1 MILKDEAKV
10 VFSSKLISSREF
22 IIQWASFQLEKKKK
36 TKQQIR
42 QLKESS
48 SKREVLNML
57 LTEIFELETENTVEL
72 IY

>member
-1 MILKDEAKV
+1 M
-10 VFSSKLISSREF
+10 SKLSTR
-22 IIQWASFQLEKKKK
+22 KKKK